1 MKQSPMKRDSK
12 QLKMRVTRGKF
23 VRKYLKFYEIVYSI
37 SAPYDVLLD
46 GNFIYHAMKYKIDL
60 LDRFKS
66 LLQGNTVKFHVL
78 SSVIKEL
85 NDIGEKGKHVLEY
98 IKRYCS
104 VIQDDEGGKGTS
116 MTSEHMLKLLG
127 KTHII

>member
-1 MKQSPMKRDSK
+1 MFNRQNIE
-12 QLKMRVTRGKF
+12 LKMRVTRGKF
-23 VRKYLKFYEIVYSI
+23 VRKYLKFYEIVYGI

-66 LLQGNTVKFHVL
+66 LLQGNNVKFHVI

-85 NDIGEKGKHVLEY
+85 NDIGEKGKQVSEY
-98 IKRYCS
+98 IRRYCS
-104 VIQDDEGGKGTS
+104 VIQDDEVEKGTS
-116 MTSEHMLKLLG
+116 ATSEHMLKLLG
-127 KTHII
+127 KTHIK